1 METGREG
8 LMRSRA
14 FAVLAAALLLA
25 GGTASAAAA
34 EQWSDGSTGRVAT
47 EQGGVGALLPADPS
61 IGGGLGQWIWPGVA
75 GGPYGGFAT
84 PQTAAFFGYGNQQN
98 PVYQAALVG
107 SIGNYTGTQLQGFNA
122 LSGLN
127 QTGLAP
133 ASALSLNSLINLG
146 VATSGVGP
154 TGNTVFGIGG
164 LGFPLFPGQTLGN
177 TSLAQ
182 FPGYPAA
189 GSVPLGFTGL
199 NPFLGQL
206 GLNFLR

>member
-14 FAVLAAALLLA
+14 FGVMAAALLLV

-34 EQWSDGSTGRVAT
+34 EQSSDGSAARITVAPDAT
-47 EQGGVGALLPADPS
+47 ATLLPADELVA
-61 IGGGLGQWIWPGVA
+61 GGPGQWIWPGVA

-84 PQTAAFFGYGNQQN
+84 PQTAAFFGYGNSFN
-98 PVYQAALVG
+98 PVYQAGLVG
-107 SIGNYTGTQLQGFNA
+107 GIGNYSATQLQGFNA

-133 ASALSLNSLINLG
+133 ASALSLNSLVGLG
-146 VATSGVGP
+146 VANTAVSP
-154 TGNTVFGIGG
+154 TGANVFGIGG
-164 LGFPLFPGQTLGN
+164 NGFPLFPGQTLGN
-177 TSLAQ
+177 TTLSQL
-182 FPGYPAA
+182 FPYP
-189 GSVPLGFTGL
+189 GNTIPLGFSGF
-199 NPFLGQL
+199 NPLLAQL